1 MVAFFNF
8 LILFFLVWAFLKAVD
23 SDRRASEARIVE
35 EIRDEM
41 RRRGGY
47 R

>member
-1 MVAFFNF
+1 MVAFFHF
-8 LILFFLVWAFLKAVD
+8 FILFLLIWAFVKAVD

-35 EIRDEM
+35 EIRAEL
-41 RRRGGY
+41 RRRA